1 MHALATLSRINGPD
15 IDEQAVIDY
24 ALAILER
31 RARKPA
37 HFISC
42 PNDATAYVR
51 LKLAEDPERE
61 HFLVVYLDNRHG
73 VIAGETLF
81 HGTID
86 GASVHPRI
94 ILQRALALNAAAV
107 VLAHNH
113 PSGNPEPSNA
123 DFSLTKRIQ
132 DALAYADVRVLDH
145 LVVGEGAA
153 VYSFAE
159 AGRI

>member
-1 MHALATLSRINGPD
+1 MQALSTLTRLNGPD
-15 IDEQAVIDY
+15 IDEQSIIDQ
-24 ALAILER
+24 ALQILER

-51 LKLAEDPERE
+51 LKLSEDPDRE

-73 VIAGETLF
+73 VIAAEILF

-94 ILQRALALNAAAV
+94 ILQQALGLNAAAV

-113 PSGNPEPSNA
+113 PSGNPEPSTA
-123 DFSLTKRIQ
+123 DGALTKRIQ
-132 DALAYADVRVLDH
+132 DALAMADVRVLDH
-145 LVVGEGAA
+145 LVVGEGHRAA
-153 VYSFAE
+153 VY
-159 AGRI
+159 R